1 MKLSFEEKMKIY
13 NDWKLNHKSPERIA
27 KERNL
32 ANSIVKYIVK
42 LADRHGIEALE
53 HKWTY
58 YSLEFKE
65 EAMKCLSILGYQ
77 IMELSGD
84 GSKNTK
90 KTGILSLKGK
100 KDGMPKMKQKT
111 AQEYEE
117 ELEALRQEN
126 LRLTI
131 ENEY

>member
-1 MKLSFEEKMKIY
+1 
-13 NDWKLNHKSPERIA
+13 
-27 KERNL
+27 
-32 ANSIVKYIVK
+32 
-42 LADRHGIEALE
+42 
-53 HKWTY
+53 
-58 YSLEFKE
+58 
-65 EAMKCLSILGYQ
+65 MKCLSILGYQ
-77 IMELSGD
+77 IMELSSD

-100 KDGMPKMKQKT
+100 KDGMPKKKQKT

-131 ENEY
+131 ENEYLKKLDALVSERERSEKKKSQRQ